1 MNKRPIT
8 ILAVLCAAALA
19 VMTAALL
26 YTGRA
31 PQFTPPPFDA
41 AAQAGTPAVPEG
53 IGYGELDASAFH
65 FSAAGVLT
73 VRDGGAELWLTNP
86 AGSSVWLKARILD
99 GSGAVLGETGLL
111 RPGEYV
117 RAAALNTVPAQTA
130 PVTVKIMAYEPETYY
145 SAGSVLLQTQLR
157 AA

>member
-53 IGYGELDASAFH
+53 IGYGELDASAFR

-117 RAAALNTVPAQTA
+117 RAAALNTVPAQTD

>member
-53 IGYGELDASAFH
+53 IGYGELDASAFR

-117 RAAALNTVPAQTA
+117 RAAALNTVPAQTV

>member
-53 IGYGELDASAFH
+53 IGYGELDASAFR

-73 VRDGGAELWLTNP
+73 GRDGGAELWLTNP

-117 RAAALNTVPAQTA
+117 RAAALNTVPAQTV

>member
-19 VMTAALL
+19 VMIAALL

-53 IGYGELDASAFH
+53 IGYGELDASAFR

-86 AGSSVWLKARILD
+86 AGSPVWLKARILD

>member
-1 MNKRPIT
+1 M
-8 ILAVLCAAALA
+8 
-19 VMTAALL
+19 
-26 YTGRA
+26 
-31 PQFTPPPFDA
+31 
-41 AAQAGTPAVPEG
+41 
-53 IGYGELDASAFH
+53 
-65 FSAAGVLT
+65 
-73 VRDGGAELWLTNP
+73 
-86 AGSSVWLKARILD
+86 WLKARILD

-117 RAAALNTVPAQTA
+117 RAAALNTVPAQTV

>member
-41 AAQAGTPAVPEG
+41 AAQTGTPAVPEG
-53 IGYGELDASAFH
+53 IGYGELDASAFR
-65 FSAAGVLT
+65 FSTAGVLT

-117 RAAALNTVPAQTA
+117 RAAALNTVPAQTV

>member
-41 AAQAGTPAVPEG
+41 AAQMGTPAVPES
-53 IGYGELDASAFH
+53 IGYGELDASAFR

-117 RAAALNTVPAQTA
+117 RAAALNTVPAQTV

-145 SAGSVLLQTQLR
+145 SSGSVLLQTQLR

>member
-53 IGYGELDASAFH
+53 IGYGELDASAFR

-73 VRDGGAELWLTNP
+73 VRDSGAELWLTNP